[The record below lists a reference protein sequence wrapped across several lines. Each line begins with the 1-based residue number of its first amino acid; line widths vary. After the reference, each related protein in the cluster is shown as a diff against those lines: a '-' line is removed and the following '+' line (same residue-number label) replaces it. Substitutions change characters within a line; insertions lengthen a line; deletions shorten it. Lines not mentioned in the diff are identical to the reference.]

1 MIKLICCD
9 LDGTLLTKEKKL
21 TNYNKEQIKKFRELG
36 GHFVIATGRPISGVL
51 NLIDELDL
59 HKESDATVTY
69 NGGVIRLNNS
79 KEILNMTTISG
90 KIVKE
95 LYKESLRLGTYFHF
109 FSKDGILYTPEKNP
123 YTAVEEK
130 INHLD
135 AIVVDPITFIKDDDK
150 FIKAMMVGENEV
162 LNYARDNLDKKFM
175 GLAIVRS
182 SLIFL
187 EFQDYNVSKGN
198 GLKFL
203 KEYYN
208 LKDDE
213 TMALG
218 DEENDLSMIK
228 EAYFGVAMD
237 NAVKVVKDNAQF
249 ITKSN
254 EESGVGFAIKK
265 ILE

>member
-95 LYKESLRLGTYFHF
+95 LYKESFELFNL
-109 FSKDGILYTPEKNP
+109 ITPP
-123 YTAVEEK
+123 
-130 INHLD
+130 L
-135 AIVVDPITFIKDDDK
+135 
-150 FIKAMMVGENEV
+150 
-162 LNYARDNLDKKFM
+162 
-175 GLAIVRS
+175 
-182 SLIFL
+182 
-187 EFQDYNVSKGN
+187 
-198 GLKFL
+198 
-203 KEYYN
+203 
-208 LKDDE
+208 
-213 TMALG
+213 
-218 DEENDLSMIK
+218 
-228 EAYFGVAMD
+228 
-237 NAVKVVKDNAQF
+237 
-249 ITKSN
+249 
-254 EESGVGFAIKK
+254 
-265 ILE
+265 